1 MFFIL
6 FYYESDDD
14 VPIAAAE
21 KQRHNSEDD
30 ATMRANAERVDN
42 HVGSMFRTRRQELGL
57 SQTAVAERLGVTFQ
71 QVQKYERGM
80 NRISASRLHD
90 LCEILGVP
98 VEYFFDGLDSEMGEP
113 DGPNLNDPE
122 LVELVNAYMGIP
134 RQITR
139 ARLSAML
146 RSVARCAD
154 D

>member
-1 MFFIL
+1 
-6 FYYESDDD
+6 
-14 VPIAAAE
+14 
-21 KQRHNSEDD
+21 
-30 ATMRANAERVDN
+30 MRANAERVDN
-42 HVGSMFRTRRQELGL
+42 HAGSMFRTRRQELGL

-80 NRISASRLHD
+80 NRISMSRLHD

-98 VEYFFDGLDSEMGEP
+98 VEYFFDGLDAEIGEQ
-113 DGPNLNDPE
+113 DGPDLNDPE

-134 RQITR
+134 RQMTR

-146 RSVARCAD
+146 RSVARWAD

>member
-1 MFFIL
+1 M
-6 FYYESDDD
+6 
-14 VPIAAAE
+14 PIAAAE
-21 KQRHNSEDD
+21 KQRLNSADE

-42 HVGSMFRTRRQELGL
+42 HVGSMFRMRRQELGL

-98 VEYFFDGLDSEMGEP
+98 VEYFFDGLDAEIGEP
-113 DGPNLNDPE
+113 DGPDLNDPE

-134 RQITR
+134 RQMTR

-146 RSVARCAD
+146 RSVARWAD

>member
-1 MFFIL
+1 M
-6 FYYESDDD
+6 
-14 VPIAAAE
+14 PIAAAE
-21 KQRHNSEDD
+21 KQRHNSEGD

-98 VEYFFDGLDSEMGEP
+98 VEYFFDGLDAEIGEP
-113 DGPNLNDPE
+113 DGLDLNDPE
-122 LVELVNAYMGIP
+122 FVELVDAYMRIP
-134 RQITR
+134 RQMTR

-146 RSVARCAD
+146 RSVARWSD

>member
-1 MFFIL
+1 M
-6 FYYESDDD
+6 
-14 VPIAAAE
+14 PIAAAE

-30 ATMRANAERVDN
+30 ATIRANAERVDN

-98 VEYFFDGLDSEMGEP
+98 VEYFFDGLDSEIGEP
-113 DGPNLNDPE
+113 DGLDLNDPE
-122 LVELVNAYMGIP
+122 LVELVNAFMGIP
-134 RQITR
+134 RQMTR

-146 RSVARCAD
+146 RSVARWAD

>member
-1 MFFIL
+1 M
-6 FYYESDDD
+6 
-14 VPIAAAE
+14 PTAPAAE
-21 KQRHNSEDD
+21 KRRHISEDD

-57 SQTAVAERLGVTFQ
+57 SQTAVADRLGVTFQ

-98 VEYFFDGLDSEMGEP
+98 VEYFFDGLDAEIGEK
-113 DGPNLNDPE
+113 DGPDLNDPE

-134 RQITR
+134 RQMTR

-146 RSVARCAD
+146 RSVARWAD

>member
-1 MFFIL
+1 M
-6 FYYESDDD
+6 
-14 VPIAAAE
+14 PIDAAE
-21 KQRHNSEDD
+21 KQRHNFEDD

-98 VEYFFDGLDSEMGEP
+98 VEYFFDGLDAEIGESGGP
-113 DGPNLNDPE
+113 DLNDPE
-122 LVELVNAYMGIP
+122 LVELVTAYMGIS
-134 RQITR
+134 RKMTR
-139 ARLSAML
+139 ARLSAIL
-146 RSVARCAD
+146 RSVARWAD

>member
-1 MFFIL
+1 M
-6 FYYESDDD
+6 
-14 VPIAAAE
+14 PIAAAAE
-21 KQRHNSEDD
+21 KRRHISQDD

-98 VEYFFDGLDSEMGEP
+98 VEYFFDGLDAEIGEQ
-113 DGPNLNDPE
+113 DGPDLNDPE
-122 LVELVNAYMGIP
+122 LVELVNAYMGIS
-134 RQITR
+134 RQMTR

-146 RSVARCAD
+146 RSVARWAD

>member
-1 MFFIL
+1 M
-6 FYYESDDD
+6 
-14 VPIAAAE
+14 PTAPAAE
-21 KQRHNSEDD
+21 KRRYISEDD

-57 SQTAVAERLGVTFQ
+57 SQTAVADRLGVTFQ

-98 VEYFFDGLDSEMGEP
+98 VEYFFDGLDAEMGEP
-113 DGPNLNDPE
+113 DGPDLNDPE
-122 LVELVNAYMGIP
+122 LVELVNAYMGIR
-134 RQITR
+134 RQMTR

-146 RSVARCAD
+146 RSVARWAD

>member
-1 MFFIL
+1 M
-6 FYYESDDD
+6 
-14 VPIAAAE
+14 PTAAAVE
-21 KQRHNSEDD
+21 KRRHISEGDG
-30 ATMRANAERVDN
+30 TMRANAERVDD
-42 HVGSMFRTRRQELGL
+42 HVGSMFRMRRQELGL

-98 VEYFFDGLDSEMGEP
+98 VEYFFDGLDTEIGEP
-113 DGPNLNDPE
+113 DGPDLNDPE

-134 RQITR
+134 RQMTR

-146 RSVARCAD
+146 RSVARCSD

>member
-1 MFFIL
+1 M
-6 FYYESDDD
+6 
-14 VPIAAAE
+14 PIAAVE
-21 KQRHNSEDD
+21 KQHHTSEDD

-98 VEYFFDGLDSEMGEP
+98 VEYFFDGLDAEIGEP
-113 DGPNLNDPE
+113 DGPDLNDPE

-134 RQITR
+134 RQMTR

-146 RSVARCAD
+146 RSVARWAD

>member
-1 MFFIL
+1 M
-6 FYYESDDD
+6 
-14 VPIAAAE
+14 PTAAAAE
-21 KQRHNSEDD
+21 KRRYISEGD
-30 ATMRANAERVDN
+30 ATMRANAERVDD
-42 HVGSMFRTRRQELGL
+42 HVGAMFRMRRQELGL

-98 VEYFFDGLDSEMGEP
+98 IEYFFDGLDAEIGEP
-113 DGPNLNDPE
+113 DGPDLNDPE

-134 RQITR
+134 RQMTR

-146 RSVARCAD
+146 RSVARCSD

>member
-1 MFFIL
+1 M
-6 FYYESDDD
+6 
-14 VPIAAAE
+14 PIAAAAE
-21 KQRHNSEDD
+21 KRRHISEDD
-30 ATMRANAERVDN
+30 ATMRVNAERVDN

-57 SQTAVAERLGVTFQ
+57 SQTAIADRLGVTFQ

-98 VEYFFDGLDSEMGEP
+98 VEYFFDGLDSEIGEP
-113 DGPNLNDPE
+113 DGLDLNDPE

-134 RQITR
+134 RQMTR

-146 RSVARCAD
+146 RSVARWSD

>member
-1 MFFIL
+1 M
-6 FYYESDDD
+6 
-14 VPIAAAE
+14 PIAAAE
-21 KQRHNSEDD
+21 KQRHNSKDD
-30 ATMRANAERVDN
+30 ATIRANAERVDN

-98 VEYFFDGLDSEMGEP
+98 VEYFFDGLDAEIGEP
-113 DGPNLNDPE
+113 DGPDLNDPD
-122 LVELVNAYMGIP
+122 LVELVNAYMGIS
-134 RQITR
+134 RQMTR

-146 RSVARCAD
+146 RSVARWAD

>member
-1 MFFIL
+1 M
-6 FYYESDDD
+6 
-14 VPIAAAE
+14 PIAASE

-57 SQTAVAERLGVTFQ
+57 TQTAVAERLGVTFQ

-98 VEYFFDGLDSEMGEP
+98 VEYFFDGLDAEIGEP
-113 DGPNLNDPE
+113 DGPDLNDPD
-122 LVELVNAYMGIP
+122 LVELVNAYMGIS
-134 RQITR
+134 RQMTR

-146 RSVARCAD
+146 RSVARWAD